1 MQNREI
7 RLRVSDQ
14 LFADLS
20 RAAKYHGIPVTN
32 VVKLALND
40 YLRKNKPTPLV
51 TDMSVWLDDDGE
63 PINVSS

>member
-7 RLRVSDQ
+7 RLRVSDE
-14 LFADLS
+14 LFAGVADAA
-20 RAAKYHGIPVTN
+20 RAKGIPISN

-40 YLRKNKPTPLV
+40 YLRKSKPAPV
-51 TDMSVWLDDDGE
+51 ADMSVWLDDDGE

>member
-7 RLRVSDQ
+7 RLRVSDE
-14 LFADLS
+14 LFAGVAAAA
-20 RAAKYHGIPVTN
+20 RAKGIPISN

-40 YLRKNKPTPLV
+40 YLRKSKPSSLV